1 MQIPYLGCD
10 AIPGG
15 GRRSRAR
22 GCPGRRVLR
31 SVCRQPGIFGNHTD
45 KVRPLTPKG
54 YVAASRLSRKNFL
67 RLRVNLSTSGWQGW
81 PRQLPPRL
89 PGRAAMDAHPRR

>member
-22 GCPGRRVLR
+22 GCPGRVLR

-54 YVAASRLSRKNFL
+54 YVAASRLSRKHFL
-67 RLRVNLSTSGWQGW
+67 VRQAKLALSN
-81 PRQLPPRL
+81 R
-89 PGRAAMDAHPRR
+89 

>member
-1 MQIPYLGCD
+1 MQIPFSD
-10 AIPGG
+10 VTP
-15 GRRSRAR
+15 SRAVA
-22 GCPGRRVLR
+22 GVPAPEDAPAACCGRCVG
-31 SVCRQPGIFGNHTD
+31 SPAFFGNHTD
-45 KVRPLTPKG
+45 KVRPLTPKR

-67 RLRVNLSTSGWQGW
+67 RPRVNLSTSGWQGW